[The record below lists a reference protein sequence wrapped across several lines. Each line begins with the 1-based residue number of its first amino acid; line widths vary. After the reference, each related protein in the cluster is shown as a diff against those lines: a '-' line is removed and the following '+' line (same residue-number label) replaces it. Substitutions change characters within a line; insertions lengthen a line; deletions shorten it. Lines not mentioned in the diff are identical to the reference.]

1 MVAEQELPSL
11 PLSCRGGAGC
21 CSRDQPCA
29 EVGLRTG
36 CCSVVLSN
44 ARVGETVTV
53 TTTVPEPWCV
63 AGTPA
68 PACTGTP
75 VSVPSYSDLLSSC
88 YDSCY

>member
-1 MVAEQELPSL
+1 MVAEQELASL
-11 PLSCRGGAGC
+11 QLSCRGGAGC

-44 ARVGETVTV
+44 ARAGETVTV

-75 VSVPSYSDLLSSC
+75 VSVPSYYSDLLAS
-88 YDSCY
+88 